1 MLVLLHVNIFCL
13 DLLQWLLLCFPHPLA
28 LQTVE
33 ARPLEQDS
41 HSRVHSSNGASTS
54 DRGCLAERVRADF
67 PILDQQVNNK
77 PLVYLDNAATSQK
90 PLAVRR
96 IMDEYYGP
104 QVSLYSIAYGLQPQG

>member
-1 MLVLLHVNIFCL
+1 M
-13 DLLQWLLLCFPHPLA
+13 QA
-28 LQTVE
+28 VE
-33 ARPLEQDS
+33 ARPVEQDS

-54 DRGCLAERVRADF
+54 DRGSLAERVRADF

-104 QVSLYSIAYGLQPQG
+104 HVSLLAMILAS